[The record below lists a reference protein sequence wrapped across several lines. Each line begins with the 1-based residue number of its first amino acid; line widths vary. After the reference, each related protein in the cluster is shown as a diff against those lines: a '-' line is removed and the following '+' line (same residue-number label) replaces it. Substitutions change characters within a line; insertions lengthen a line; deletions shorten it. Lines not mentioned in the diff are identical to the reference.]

1 MRRPLIMGN
10 WKMNGSSMANESLL
24 TGLMSQVSS
33 LQGVDIAVCPPAV
46 YLGQVLE
53 LVAGTSIDVGAQNL
67 SEQKSGAFTGEISGD
82 MLRDLGVTYTLVGHS
97 ERRSLYGETNELVA
111 AKTLKALEIGL
122 VPVLCVGETLEER
135 KSGQMDAVL
144 AGQINAV
151 IDLCGADTFGQ
162 IIVAYEPVWAI
173 GTGETATPQQA
184 QDAHAFIRGL
194 IAAQSPA
201 IAERV
206 TILYGGSMNE
216 KNAAELLAMADVD
229 GGLVGGASLKADSFA
244 TICKAAAE

>member
-24 TGLMSQVSS
+24 TGLISQVSS

-53 LVAGTSIDVGAQNL
+53 LVSGTSIDVGAQNL

-111 AKTLKALEIGL
+111 AKTLKALEVGL

-135 KSGQMDAVL
+135 KSSQMDAVL

-151 IDLCGADTFGQ
+151 IELCGADTFGQ

>member
-24 TGLMSQVSS
+24 TGLISQVSS

-53 LVAGTSIDVGAQNL
+53 LVSGTSIDVGAQNL

-111 AKTLKALEIGL
+111 AKTLKALEVGL

-151 IDLCGADTFGQ
+151 IELCGADTFGQ

-244 TICKAAAE
+244 TICKAAV

>member
-24 TGLMSQVSS
+24 TGLISQVSS

-53 LVAGTSIDVGAQNL
+53 LVSGTSIDVGAQNL

-111 AKTLKALEIGL
+111 AKTLKALEVGL

-144 AGQINAV
+144 AGQINSV
-151 IDLCGADTFGQ
+151 IELCGADTFGQ

-244 TICKAAAE
+244 TICKAAV

>member
-24 TGLMSQVSS
+24 TGLISQVSS

-53 LVAGTSIDVGAQNL
+53 LVSGTSIDVGAQNL

-111 AKTLKALEIGL
+111 AKTLKALEVGL
-122 VPVLCVGETLEER
+122 VPVLCVGETLDER

-144 AGQINAV
+144 AGQINSV

-244 TICKAAAE
+244 TICKAAAQ

>member
-24 TGLMSQVSS
+24 TGLISQVSS

-53 LVAGTSIDVGAQNL
+53 LVSGTSIDVGAQNL

-111 AKTLKALEIGL
+111 AKTLKALEVGL

-135 KSGQMDAVL
+135 KSAQMDAVL

-244 TICKAAAE
+244 TICKAAV

>member
-24 TGLMSQVSS
+24 TGLISQVSS

-53 LVAGTSIDVGAQNL
+53 LVSGTSIDVGAQNL

-111 AKTLKALEIGL
+111 AKTLKALEVGL

-184 QDAHAFIRGL
+184 QDAHAFIRDL

>member
-24 TGLMSQVSS
+24 TGLISQVSS

-53 LVAGTSIDVGAQNL
+53 LVSGTSIDVGAQNL

-111 AKTLKALEIGL
+111 AKTLKALEVGL

-151 IDLCGADTFGQ
+151 IELCGADTFGQ

-216 KNAAELLAMADVD
+216 KNAAELLAMTDVD

-244 TICKAAAE
+244 TICKAAV

>member
-24 TGLMSQVSS
+24 TGLISQVSS

-53 LVAGTSIDVGAQNL
+53 LVSGTSIDVGAQNL

-111 AKTLKALEIGL
+111 AKTLKALEVGL

-184 QDAHAFIRGL
+184 QDAHAFIRAL

-244 TICKAAAE
+244 TICKAAV